1 MQRIMKGEFI
11 MSYTELKEKFYMME
25 KYYNQEKAKK
35 DAAEENL
42 RKEEEQEKSLNAKV
56 DEILTK
62 KEVLE
67 KAAEKGREKAKT
79 LMENIMTEAIQMVLS
94 ENKKVVIKITTRDGT
109 PAAQLYVQT
118 EYDDEDDIQESTTHN
133 GSGGV
138 RDMLSIAALISM
150 RMLEKNHN
158 KAPMFLDEPF
168 KNMSRDYAE
177 PTADFT
183 KKIVDY
189 FGGQF
194 FIVTHERDVMPN
206 IADKTFLVS
215 KDDKECS
222 VVEVLE

>member
-1 MQRIMKGEFI
+1 MNLE
-11 MSYTELKEKFYMME
+11 ELKARYSEME
-25 KYYNQEKAKK
+25 NYYNQESARLKA
-35 DAAEENL
+35 AQENL
-42 RKEEEQEKSLNAKV
+42 QAEKEKEEVLNNKV
-56 DEILTK
+56 DDIITQK
-62 KEVLE
+62 DVLE
-67 KAAEKGREKAKT
+67 KATEKGREKAKL
-79 LMENIMTEAIQMVLS
+79 LMENIMTEAVQMVLS
-94 ENKKVVIKITTRDGT
+94 DKKKVVIKITTRDGT

-118 EYDDEDDIQESTTHN
+118 EYDGSDDVLESTTGN

-150 RMLEKNHN
+150 RMLEKNNN

-177 PTADFT
+177 PTAEFT

-215 KDDKECS
+215 KDDKENS
-222 VVEVLE
+222 IIEVISTSIQNA